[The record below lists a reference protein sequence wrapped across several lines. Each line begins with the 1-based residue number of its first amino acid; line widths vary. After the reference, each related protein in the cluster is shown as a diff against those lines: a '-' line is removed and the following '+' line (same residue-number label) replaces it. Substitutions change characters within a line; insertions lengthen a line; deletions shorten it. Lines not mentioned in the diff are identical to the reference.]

1 MAADQKNREEFKDR
15 GIMSFACE
23 KCRSA
28 GEKLM
33 LKGERCLSPKC
44 AMIKRPYGP
53 GAHGTTG
60 PRSKKSEYG
69 RQLAE
74 KQRAKEIYGIREAQ
88 FRNYIAKAEKI
99 TGNTA
104 ENLVKLLELRLDNVI
119 FRLGLAVSRAQ
130 ARQMVSHGL
139 VSLNGKKVNIPSY
152 TTKEKD
158 IISPKYKEKY
168 KEMKID
174 HFPSWLDFNQKS
186 SQGVVKHLP
195 IREEIDTP
203 INENLIIEFYSR

>member
-1 MAADQKNREEFKDR
+1 
-15 GIMSFACE
+15 MSFACE

-33 LKGERCLSPKC
+33 LKGERCLSSKC
-44 AMIKRPYGP
+44 AMVKRPYGP
-53 GAHGTTG
+53 GSHGATES
-60 PRSKKSEYG
+60 RSKKSEYG

-88 FRNYIAKAEKI
+88 FRNYITKAEKM

-104 ENLVKLLELRLDNVI
+104 ENLVQLLELRLDNI
-119 FRLGLAVSRAQ
+119 IYRLGLAVSRAQ

-139 VSLNGKKVNIPSY
+139 VAVNGKKVNIPSY

-158 IISPKYKEKY
+158 AILPKYKEKY
-168 KEMKID
+168 KEMKIV
-174 HFPSWLDFNQKS
+174 HFPSWLDFDQKS
-186 SQGVVKHLP
+186 VQGQVKHIP